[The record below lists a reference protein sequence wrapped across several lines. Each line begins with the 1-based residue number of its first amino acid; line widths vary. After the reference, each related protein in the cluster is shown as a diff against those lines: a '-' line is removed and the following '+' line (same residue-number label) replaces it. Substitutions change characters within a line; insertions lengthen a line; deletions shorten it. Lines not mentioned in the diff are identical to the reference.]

1 MPYIPPFEIPYMPTQ
16 SVCESTRQT
25 VLSISASQPMYDS
38 HNNYIGDCRVYYEC
52 TPCTGSDIGEP
63 TGGSEFGI
71 ADVKADALLQGEA
84 FFSPHE
90 TRGLENWM
98 NDYLVRLNAM
108 GPAILDLGSYD
119 ISSIPLTGDVFVDRF
134 YLQQSLAF
142 MKAPAEYAQP
152 VANKTPEP
160 PPPAPAP
167 ETGNSI
173 TPPETAGEGIGTTV
187 QLLTSREEQAKR
199 DEWMKM
205 NGFANPVVIGA
216 SNTIDPSGT
225 DEPVMSFKEAAL
237 REYVGGDIAGSFAL
251 KTLDGATAG
260 MTEGLSMLISNDN
273 AGAAELGNSLMG
285 GSVAKNAF
293 LETAEES
300 ATDAVTGFVT
310 KPILGMVKGAETVT
324 GFITTGK
331 SIWDTMYGK

>member
-1 MPYIPPFEIPYMPTQ
+1 MKYKFIANLLVTSLVAISTTFTLIAQGWSFTATITSSGPCGGYMPYIPPFEIPYMPTQ

-52 TPCTGSDIGEP
+52 TPCTGSDIGGP

-160 PPPAPAP
+160 PPP
-167 ETGNSI
+167 
-173 TPPETAGEGIGTTV
+173 
-187 QLLTSREEQAKR
+187 LLRQRQAL
-199 DEWMKM
+199 
-205 NGFANPVVIGA
+205 P
-216 SNTIDPSGT
+216 
-225 DEPVMSFKEAAL
+225 
-237 REYVGGDIAGSFAL
+237 
-251 KTLDGATAG
+251 
-260 MTEGLSMLISNDN
+260 
-273 AGAAELGNSLMG
+273 
-285 GSVAKNAF
+285 
-293 LETAEES
+293 
-300 ATDAVTGFVT
+300 
-310 KPILGMVKGAETVT
+310 
-324 GFITTGK
+324 
-331 SIWDTMYGK
+331 